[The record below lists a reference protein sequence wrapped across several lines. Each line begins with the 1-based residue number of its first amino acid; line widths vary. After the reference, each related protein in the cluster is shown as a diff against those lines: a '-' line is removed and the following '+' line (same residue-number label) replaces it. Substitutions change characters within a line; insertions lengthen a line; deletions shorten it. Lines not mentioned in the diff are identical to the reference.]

1 MMRTSADCHDGSVG
15 GNLPGSKCA
24 AVKLPNFF
32 IVGAAKAGTTSLYNY
47 LDQHPQVF
55 MSPLKEPSYFAS
67 ELRPEYVS
75 EEMRPSMAR
84 QMRILE
90 QYLRSEV
97 REKRLSGLV
106 SNWEDYLSLYRDA
119 RNEIAIGEA
128 TTAYLWS
135 PTAARNIAARIP
147 RARII
152 INLRNP
158 ADRAHSHYL
167 QMLTVGVVRCTFRE
181 QINASLNCK
190 EYRLG
195 STWPLLEYGR
205 YYEQVKR
212 YLHEFPRSQIH
223 VSLYE
228 ELQLRPLELVADLF
242 AFLGVDP
249 GFVPDLSRR
258 HNEPVIARL
267 NALLYYLKKWGAWP
281 YVRRLAPVPLGPRLR
296 RLMVRSRGSFEMDA
310 GDRALLTDYY
320 RDDIKNL
327 ALLLDRDL
335 SLWLDPRAAT

>member
-1 MMRTSADCHDGSVG
+1 MMRLG
-15 GNLPGSKCA
+15 GLSRWQCRRELTWKTR
-24 AVKLPNFF
+24 AVLKLPNFF
-32 IVGAAKAGTTSLYNY
+32 IVGAAKAGTTSLCNY

-84 QMRILE
+84 QMRVLE

-97 REKRLSGLV
+97 REKRLQGLV
-106 SNWEDYLSLYRDA
+106 SNWEDYLSLYRDV
-119 RNEIAIGEA
+119 RNETAIGEA

-147 RARII
+147 HARIVVS
-152 INLRNP
+152 LRNP
-158 ADRAHSHYL
+158 ADRAYSQYL
-167 QMLTVGVVRCTFRE
+167 QMLTAGVVRGTFRE

-205 YYEQVKR
+205 YYGQVTR
-212 YLHEFPRSQIH
+212 YLKEFPRSQIH
-223 VSLYE
+223 ISLYE
-228 ELQLRPLELVADLF
+228 ELQLRPLQLVADLF

-249 GFVPDLSRR
+249 AFVPDLSKR
-258 HNEPVIARL
+258 HNEPAIARL
-267 NALLYYLKKWGAWP
+267 NSLLYYLKRWGAWP
-281 YVRRLAPVPLGPRLR
+281 YVRRLVPVPLNRPLRL
-296 RLMVRSRGSFEMDA
+296 LMVRSRGSFEMDA
-310 GDRALLTDYY
+310 ADRVLLTDYY
-320 RDDIKNL
+320 REDIKNL

-335 SLWLDPRAAT
+335 SSWLEPPAAS